1 MHTSTGVVVVNFTE
15 VQILLFIPWQ
25 NLTITL
31 NLPKNTL
38 KQEIVLPQEYS
49 ARKSSK
55 LRFESPTGRR
65 YCFFVSESCYDGILP
80 KFLFIIAQ

>member
-31 NLPKNTL
+31 NLPK
-38 KQEIVLPQEYS
+38 KASEQGIVLP
-49 ARKSSK
+49 
-55 LRFESPTGRR
+55 PG
-65 YCFFVSESCYDGILP
+65 V
-80 KFLFIIAQ
+80 